1 MEHKANVE
9 QIELLIKTSADLNKR
24 ITDLFK
30 KNGINSLDVRLLPLD
45 DKIEWHR
52 LNELSAKYSSIL
64 SKIN

>member
-1 MEHKANVE
+1 MDNKTNIE
-9 QIELLIKTSADLNKR
+9 QIELLIKTSEELNKK
-24 ITDLFK
+24 ITELFR

-64 SKIN
+64 TKIN